1 MNALSLLQLLAIVAL
16 APMVHGAMKLLR
28 ARLQGRPG
36 PSALQ
41 PYRDLAKL
49 WCKESIL
56 PDGVSPIAVAAPGIA
71 LGVALTLAASLPLA
85 VPGFTPLGEV
95 VALVFLLALSRFA
108 LGLAA
113 LDSRSAFAGM
123 AASREQTFSALVE
136 PTLLVALLGAG
147 ALGRGTQLSAL
158 AHLPFG
164 LAGLLAIGA
173 FFLVLLTETARV
185 PIDNQETHY
194 ELTMIHEGL
203 ALEYSGWQL
212 AFVQAAAYVRQL
224 SFLLLAA
231 LLLPGA
237 GAVWALA
244 VWAVALA
251 VAVTLVET
259 LFAKVRLF
267 EVPQLLASA
276 FVLAAT
282 SVALRLAGANL

>member
-1 MNALSLLQLLAIVAL
+1 MIALSLLQLLVIAAF
-16 APMVHGAMKLLR
+16 APLVQGAMKVMR

-36 PSALQ
+36 PSAVQ

-49 WCKESIL
+49 WRKESIL
-56 PDGVSPIAVAAPGIA
+56 PDGVSPIAIVAPGIA
-71 LGVALTLAASLPLA
+71 LGVALTLAAALPLA
-85 VPGFTPLGEV
+85 VPGIPSLGEIV
-95 VALVFLLALSRFA
+95 SLIFLLALSRFA

-123 AASREQTFSALVE
+123 AASREQTIAALVE
-136 PTLLVALLGAG
+136 PTLLVALLGAA

-158 AHLPFG
+158 LHLPFG

-173 FFLVLLTETARV
+173 FFLVLLAETARV

-203 ALEYSGWQL
+203 SLEFSGWQL
-212 AFVQAAAYVRQL
+212 ALVQAASYVRQL
-224 SFLLLAA
+224 SFLLLAG
-231 LLLPGA
+231 LLLPGGTA
-237 GAVWALA
+237 WTLAAWVIVFAAL
-244 VWAVALA
+244 
-251 VAVTLVET
+251 VTVVET

-276 FVLAAT
+276 FVLAAA
-282 SVALRLAGANL
+282 SIALRLLGATL

>member
-1 MNALSLLQLLAIVAL
+1 MIALSLLQLLAIAAL
-16 APMVHGAMKLLR
+16 APLVQGTMKLMR

-49 WCKESIL
+49 WRKESIL
-56 PDGVSPIAVAAPGIA
+56 PDGISPIAIAAPGIA
-71 LGVALTLAASLPLA
+71 LGVALTLATALPLA
-85 VPGFTPLGEV
+85 VPGIPPLGEI
-95 VALVFLLALSRFA
+95 VALIFLLALSRFA

-123 AASREQTFSALVE
+123 AASREQTIAALVE
-136 PTLLVALLGAG
+136 PTLLVALLGAA
-147 ALGRGTQLSAL
+147 ALGGGTQLSAL
-158 AHLPFG
+158 LHLPFG

-173 FFLVLLTETARV
+173 FFLVLLAETARV

-203 ALEYSGWQL
+203 LLEFSGWQL
-212 AFVQAAAYVRQL
+212 ALVQAASYVRQL
-224 SFLLLAA
+224 SFLLLAG
-231 LLLPGA
+231 LLLPGGTTWTLVA
-237 GAVWALA
+237 WVVVLAAL
-244 VWAVALA
+244 
-251 VAVTLVET
+251 VTVVET

-276 FVLAAT
+276 FVLAAA
-282 SVALRLAGANL
+282 SIALRLLGATF

>member
-1 MNALSLLQLLAIVAL
+1 MIALSALQLLAIVAF
-16 APMVHGAMKLLR
+16 APLMHGAMKLLR

-49 WCKESIL
+49 WRKESIV
-56 PDGVSPIAVAAPGIA
+56 PDGVSPIAIAAPGVA
-71 LGVALTLAASLPLA
+71 LGVALTLAAALPLA
-85 VPGFTPLGEV
+85 VPGIPPLGEII
-95 VALVFLLALSRFA
+95 ALIFLLALSRFA

-123 AASREQTFSALVE
+123 AASREQTIAALVE
-136 PTLLVALLGAG
+136 PTLLVALLGAA
-147 ALGRGTQLSAL
+147 ALGRGTQLPAIM
-158 AHLPFG
+158 HVPFG

-173 FFLVLLTETARV
+173 FFLVLLAETARV

-203 ALEYSGWQL
+203 SLEFSGWQL
-212 AFVQAAAYVRQL
+212 AFVQAASYVRQL
-224 SFLLLAA
+224 SFLLLAG
-231 LLLPGA
+231 LLLPG
-237 GAVWALA
+237 GTVWAL
-244 VWAVALA
+244 VTWAVALA
-251 VAVTLVET
+251 ALITVVET

-276 FVLAAT
+276 FVLAAA
-282 SVALRLAGANL
+282 SIALRLLGATL

>member
-1 MNALSLLQLLAIVAL
+1 
-16 APMVHGAMKLLR
+16 
-28 ARLQGRPG
+28 
-36 PSALQ
+36 
-41 PYRDLAKL
+41 
-49 WCKESIL
+49 
-56 PDGVSPIAVAAPGIA
+56 
-71 LGVALTLAASLPLA
+71 
-85 VPGFTPLGEV
+85 
-95 VALVFLLALSRFA
+95 
-108 LGLAA
+108 
-113 LDSRSAFAGM
+113 
-123 AASREQTFSALVE
+123 
-136 PTLLVALLGAG
+136 
-147 ALGRGTQLSAL
+147 
-158 AHLPFG
+158 
-164 LAGLLAIGA
+164 
-173 FFLVLLTETARV
+173 
-185 PIDNQETHY
+185 
-194 ELTMIHEGL
+194 L

-244 VWAVALA
+244 AWAVALA